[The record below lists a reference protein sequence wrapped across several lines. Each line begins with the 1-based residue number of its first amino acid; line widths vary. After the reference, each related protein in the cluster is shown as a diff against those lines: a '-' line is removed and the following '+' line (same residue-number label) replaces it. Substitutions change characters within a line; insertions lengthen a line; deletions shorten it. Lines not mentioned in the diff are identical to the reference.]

1 MASHRTRAAHH
12 AVWCITLVLAAC
24 GPSAQDLV
32 EDLADP
38 ETREAARQ
46 GLLLA
51 KDRSV
56 GPLLEALENPD
67 HTEARFELAEALISL
82 MARVDDKRI
91 PETLNRLLVES
102 DDARIRARIAQRMG
116 MFKRAEAIEALLQT
130 LKDRNGAVRYETLMA
145 LGELEAKLSNEQKT
159 ALREQARSM
168 VADDH
173 GGARQE
179 AQVRVESFVNG
190 WLNEANT
197 LALNAQLAEADSL
210 FHHALAY
217 FSQSKHAAYQLGR
230 FYFDN
235 GQPEK
240 GRDVLRRNGMLLDV
254 PRLSQTPKIDG
265 RLSDAVWEQAARAD
279 STYKFFWGE
288 NFAATRSEVQSSFRV
303 GYTAEALFIGFVGYD
318 DHPDSL
324 VTKVT
329 EIDNTQDGDLRSS
342 GVSQASD
349 QIWSDDCIELFFDA
363 NLDHSSYAHF
373 GINSLG
379 VREDEW
385 MPADR
390 RNRPYDPQ
398 ARWGWAGD
406 VEIAAHV
413 DEDFWSVEFR
423 FNFG

>member
-1 MASHRTRAAHH
+1 M
-12 AVWCITLVLAAC
+12 
-24 GPSAQDLV
+24 
-32 EDLADP
+32 
-38 ETREAARQ
+38 
-46 GLLLA
+46 
-51 KDRSV
+51 
-56 GPLLEALENPD
+56 
-67 HTEARFELAEALISL
+67 
-82 MARVDDKRI
+82 
-91 PETLNRLLVES
+91 
-102 DDARIRARIAQRMG
+102 
-116 MFKRAEAIEALLQT
+116 
-130 LKDRNGAVRYETLMA
+130 
-145 LGELEAKLSNEQKT
+145 
-159 ALREQARSM
+159 
-168 VADDH
+168 
-173 GGARQE
+173 
-179 AQVRVESFVNG
+179 
-190 WLNEANT
+190 
-197 LALNAQLAEADSL
+197 
-210 FHHALAY
+210 
-217 FSQSKHAAYQLGR
+217 GR